1 MTSMG
6 DSVAIEALGLAATD
20 EVGIGSDE
28 VIVLILES
36 IFERVF
42 LVMQQSTYK
51 YSLVEQSYF
60 TPSKVKKIATDSSF
74 LTWTTKRTRS
84 KMDTTINTVT
94 SSKMIPTSS
103 VVTNPSA
110 SIAIET
116 PMEAIVCLEQQISE
130 LNLLVTQ
137 Y

>member
-6 DSVAIEALGLAATD
+6 DSVAIEALRLAATD

-74 LTWTTKRTRS
+74 VTWTTKRTRS

-94 SSKMIPTSS
+94 SSEMIPTSS
-103 VVTNPSA
+103 VVTNPSS

-116 PMEAIVCLEQQISE
+116 PMEAIVRLEQQISE